1 MGDPHNNRWGSH
13 ENSWGHTSRDKGH
26 KDKYAPSSF
35 FNKIALGVC
44 LFLCGAAGLIPKNR
58 MWLDTPIRCY
68 FLLKNRWISWR
79 ECLLHVR

>member
-26 KDKYAPSSF
+26 KDKYEPSSF
-35 FNKIALGVC
+35 FNKIAIGVC

-58 MWLDTPIRCY
+58 MWLWKHR
-68 FLLKNRWISWR
+68 
-79 ECLLHVR
+79 

>member
-26 KDKYAPSSF
+26 KDKYEPSSF

-44 LFLCGAAGLIPKNR
+44 LFLCGAA
-58 MWLDTPIRCY
+58 
-68 FLLKNRWISWR
+68 
-79 ECLLHVR
+79 E